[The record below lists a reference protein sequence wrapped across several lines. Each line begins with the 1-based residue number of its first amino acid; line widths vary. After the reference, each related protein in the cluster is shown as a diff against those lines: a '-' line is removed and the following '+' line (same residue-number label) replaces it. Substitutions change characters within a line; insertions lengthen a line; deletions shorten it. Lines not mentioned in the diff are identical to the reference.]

1 MCPAYINKVTDRNLA
16 NERHYVIMAE
26 ISLTDGLGRITFD
39 SSTIEGL
46 EISYAG
52 PAMIYIKSNQ
62 TAFASI
68 GLEYLGIEE
77 LYAGNDLKGKGLRH
91 FLRLVRNLDA
101 SKGTSD
107 WTYAGMDAKGRFAK
121 GANWIMGQ
129 MEWHYA
135 LMNKDGSEAIC
146 AFCRIDDDHVCS
158 AVSILR
164 EGDDTK
170 ISKMVNLIKSIQAR
184 KDQ

>member
-1 MCPAYINKVTDRNLA
+1 
-16 NERHYVIMAE
+16 MAE

-68 GLEYLGIEE
+68 GLEYIGIEE

-101 SKGTSD
+101 SKGKSKGTSD
-107 WTYAGMDAKGRFAK
+107 WTYTGMDAKGRFAK
-121 GANWIMGQ
+121 GANWITGQ

-164 EGDDTK
+164 EGDETK

>member
-1 MCPAYINKVTDRNLA
+1 
-16 NERHYVIMAE
+16 MAE

-62 TAFASI
+62 TAFASV

-121 GANWIMGQ
+121 GANWITGQ

-135 LMNKDGSEAIC
+135 LMNEDGSEAIC
-146 AFCRIDDDHVCS
+146 AFCRIDDDHICS
-158 AVSILR
+158 VASILS
-164 EGDDTK
+164 ESDDAK
-170 ISKMVNLIKSIQAR
+170 ISKIVNLIKSIQSR
-184 KDQ
+184 KKQ